1 MFCYLID
8 ILLSDDPM
16 KTRKCAGIEIKP
28 IYDLKIA
35 VNIKDNL
42 KGLLRKLKQLNTFSV
57 TNLAKY
63 LKKIVEK
70 STKDKVNKD
79 IAGLMTLS

>member
-42 KGLLRKLKQLNTFSV
+42 KGLLRKLK
-57 TNLAKY
+57 
-63 LKKIVEK
+63 
-70 STKDKVNKD
+70 
-79 IAGLMTLS
+79 